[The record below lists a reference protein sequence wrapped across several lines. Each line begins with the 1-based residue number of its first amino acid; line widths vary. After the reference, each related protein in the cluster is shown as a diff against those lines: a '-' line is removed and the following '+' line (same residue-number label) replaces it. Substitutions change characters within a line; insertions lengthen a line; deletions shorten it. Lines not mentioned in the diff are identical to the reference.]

1 MNIRVHF
8 PTTEEGMEELQE
20 RIDEAHAHLIMNRIN
35 NLNWS
40 YEDKIALVK
49 QIRGEL
55 KRRGEQKVSL
65 EAPS

>member
-1 MNIRVHF
+1 
-8 PTTEEGMEELQE
+8 MEELQE